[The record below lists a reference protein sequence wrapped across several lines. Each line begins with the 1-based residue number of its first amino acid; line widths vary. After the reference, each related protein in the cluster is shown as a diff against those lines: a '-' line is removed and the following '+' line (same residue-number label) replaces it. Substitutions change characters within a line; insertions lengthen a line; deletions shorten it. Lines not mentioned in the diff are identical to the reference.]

1 MTSLAA
7 MLAQANAPKPY
18 PIDELGTS
26 KTDQVLYA
34 LKKFNGKATT
44 RQISDE
50 TDIGTNAVWGLMKYL
65 VKTER
70 VRRVSNH
77 WILESDFVPPHILK
91 AANLLKKHGWEVIPP
106 ASKVILEAA

>member
-7 MLAQANAPKPY
+7 MLAQANLPKPY
-18 PIDELGTS
+18 PTDELGTS

-34 LKKFNGKATT
+34 LKKFHGKATT

-50 TDIGTNAVWGLMKYL
+50 TDISTNAVWGLMKYL

-77 WILESDFVPPHILK
+77 WILASDWPPHILK
-91 AANLLKKHGWEVIPP
+91 AANLLKKHGFEVIPP